1 MNDPDYFR
9 KNGWQQGSIIDD
21 ESALTAL
28 LKSSCGYTPSDSP
41 SPDFLI
47 LLSQD
52 CDIFHHK
59 VSDEPYIDF
68 IAARFGERK
77 DGSLSYGKNPRK
89 LQIEHDK
96 GIISFIVHDIL
107 RVTKGVFETIN
118 PKHASLVLD
127 KNDIK
132 QIVNWVSKR
141 YARAAFPDEFI
152 KRLKN
157 SKHPIE
163 KTSKNEI
170 MEQVAL
176 VYIDI
181 SDEEL
186 NTDQIYKVTM
196 VIGVQHGLNQEIKTQ
211 IEDIFYDSFN
221 TPGIE
226 AKIIV
231 LDKYDITYKIIE
243 SYKRFD
249 LDYRSMSGNYDTAV
263 PVTGIDTV

>member
-1 MNDPDYFR
+1 VNDPDYFK
-9 KNGWQQGSIIDD
+9 KNGWRQGSIIDD

-28 LKSSCGYTPSDSP
+28 LMNSCGYIPSDSP
-41 SPDFLI
+41 LPDFLI

-59 VSDEPYIDF
+59 VGDEPYIDF
-68 IAARFGERK
+68 IAGRFGEKK
-77 DGSLSYGKNPRK
+77 DGSLFYGKNPRN

-96 GIISFIVHDIL
+96 GIINFIVHDIL
-107 RVTKGVFETIN
+107 RVPKVVFEAIN
-118 PKHASLVLD
+118 PKHSSMVLD

-132 QIVNWVSKR
+132 LIINWISKR
-141 YARAAFPDEFI
+141 YARAAFPDEFM

-170 MEQVAL
+170 MEQVVL
-176 VYIDI
+176 IYIDI

-186 NTDQIYKVTM
+186 NADQIYKVTM
-196 VIGVQHGLNQEIKTQ
+196 VIGVQHGLEQETLVQ
-211 IEDIFYDSFN
+211 IDDVFYKSFN

-226 AKIIV
+226 TDVNV
-231 LDKYDITYKIIE
+231 LDKYNITYEIIE

-249 LDYRSMSGNYDTAV
+249 LDYRSMSGNYDTAA
-263 PVTGIDTV
+263 PATGIDTV